1 MWCYVYF
8 ILFFLFILFIGR
20 DIKKFILNYFLKMT
34 DEEEYSDIS
43 PDLKNDIRLAFDIFK
58 TKNETINKLKLR
70 TILFSFIMYKNSAGD
85 INKYI
90 DENTNPEQ
98 EEYTFDDVCDLINT
112 KIQESKIR
120 EADEIF
126 NYILRK
132 SENTSLNV
140 DDFAEAF
147 KSYNIGVDKDEIQ
160 ELMQFIVEDKA
171 KNEDEDYSDEYE
183 EENNEEIPSKITR
196 SQFKKFYIK

>member
-8 ILFFLFILFIGR
+8 ILFFLFIFIIGR

-98 EEYTFDDVCDLINT
+98 EEYTFNDVCDLINT

-147 KSYNIGVDKDEIQ
+147 KNYNIGVEKNEIQ
-160 ELMQFIVEDKA
+160 ELMQFIVEDKK
-171 KNEDEDYSDEYE
+171 KNEDEDESDEYE

>member
-98 EEYTFDDVCDLINT
+98 EEYTFNDVCDLINT

-132 SENTSLNV
+132 TENTSLNV

-147 KSYNIGVDKDEIQ
+147 KNYNIGVEKNEIQ
-160 ELMQFIVEDKA
+160 ELMQFIVEDKK
-171 KNEDEDYSDEYE
+171 KNEDEDESDEYE
-183 EENNEEIPSKITR
+183 EENFILN
-196 SQFKKFYIK
+196 KKNFQL

>member
-1 MWCYVYF
+1 M
-8 ILFFLFILFIGR
+8 
-20 DIKKFILNYFLKMT
+20 
-34 DEEEYSDIS
+34 
-43 PDLKNDIRLAFDIFK
+43 AFDIFK

-98 EEYTFDDVCDLINT
+98 EEYTFEDVCELINS

-140 DDFAEAF
+140 DDFA
-147 KSYNIGVDKDEIQ
+147 
-160 ELMQFIVEDKA
+160 
-171 KNEDEDYSDEYE
+171 
-183 EENNEEIPSKITR
+183 
-196 SQFKKFYIK
+196 

>member
-1 MWCYVYF
+1 
-8 ILFFLFILFIGR
+8 
-20 DIKKFILNYFLKMT
+20 MT

-98 EEYTFDDVCDLINT
+98 EEYTFEDVCELINS

-147 KSYNIGVDKDEIQ
+147 KNYNIGVEKDEIQ

-171 KNEDEDYSDEYE
+171 KNEDEEDSDEYE

>member
-98 EEYTFDDVCDLINT
+98 EEYTFNDVCDLINT

-132 SENTSLNV
+132 TENTSLDV

-147 KSYNIGVDKDEIQ
+147 KNYNIGVEKDEIQ

-183 EENNEEIPSKITR
+183 EENNEGIPSKITR

>member
-8 ILFFLFILFIGR
+8 ILFFLFIFIIGR
-20 DIKKFILNYFLKMT
+20 DIKKYILNYFLKMT

-98 EEYTFDDVCDLINT
+98 EEYTFNDVCDLIDT

-132 SENTSLNV
+132 TENTSLNV

-147 KSYNIGVDKDEIQ
+147 KNYNIGVEKNEIQ
-160 ELMQFIVEDKA
+160 ELMQFIVEDKK
-171 KNEDEDYSDEYE
+171 KNEDEDESDEYE
-183 EENNEEIPSKITR
+183 EENNEGIPSKITR